1 MLRLPKLPLSM
12 TAVAVVTP
20 SSGSNSA
27 AVLLFWVVGADT
39 CPSLFVARGPRG
51 PCPSDPCALLF
62 AAFHA
67 DGVRC
72 DRSSIEAPGKGI
84 PTGGARCPGA
94 TTEDRTVC
102 GRRRGRRWFVRRG
115 PPGGGGR
122 PGGRAPPRAF
132 PRRPSRPVRGGET
145 LVWGFSPEVCKG
157 RGPPAPRGRP
167 RP

>member
-1 MLRLPKLPLSM
+1 MLRLPKAPLSM

-62 AAFHA
+62 VAFHA

-72 DRSSIEAPGKGI
+72 DRSSIEAPGKGH
-84 PTGGARCPGA
+84 PYGRGAMPGSHYRGPDRLR
-94 TTEDRTVC
+94 TTAGASV
-102 GRRRGRRWFVRRG
+102 VRAAGAARERG
-115 PPGGGGR
+115 PPGGR
-122 PGGRAPPRAF
+122 SPRRAYR
-132 PRRPSRPVRGGET
+132 RRPSRSMSER
-145 LVWGFSPEVCKG
+145 
-157 RGPPAPRGRP
+157 
-167 RP
+167 